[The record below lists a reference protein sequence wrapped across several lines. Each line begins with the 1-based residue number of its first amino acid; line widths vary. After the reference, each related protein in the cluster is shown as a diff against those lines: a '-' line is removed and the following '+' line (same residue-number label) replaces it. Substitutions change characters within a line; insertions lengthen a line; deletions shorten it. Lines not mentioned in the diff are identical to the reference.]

1 MTENANKEGRVLW
14 ITGLS
19 GSGKSTIATA
29 TAEILRANGEHP
41 VVLDGDAVRAAIAD
55 SKTGHDVTSRLAN
68 AYRIS
73 RLAQLLAEQ
82 GQTVIVPTMSLFHEI
97 HEWNRAHLPNYF
109 ESWVDV
115 DWTELCQRDARGL
128 YSRAARGE
136 VKNVAGFDLEYDRPA
151 QPDLVLNNNPPLR
164 PATELA
170 NELLRS
176 ALGLHSLSQR
186 PHVVF
191 YNLPNSGA
199 SALVPILETLTEAHG
214 YANLASPAE
223 THRFRSLLESGDP
236 VFHWTHH
243 PLETFAA
250 ELDREDVRFICLTRD
265 PRDVLVSY
273 IKDIIQSGLHEDK
286 PEQQLFQ
293 EAIRS
298 GFNQWFEQAHVW
310 RALEQPNVF
319 QLDFEAMKTD
329 VPASL
334 RQLLEFTGIPASPAA
349 QNALCQKHS
358 FEQITGRD
366 RGENGHTLRGQFLYR
381 KGISGDWANHFDGQT
396 ARLFQRRFGRYLRA
410 WGHEHTGQWA
420 EAHVQ
425 RCRKERPSSQFD
437 GTLFASMLQL
447 EQMTVRING
456 LTAPSRFNP
465 DQQIKNLFQ
474 SKPRIDLN

>member
-1 MTENANKEGRVLW
+1 
-14 ITGLS
+14 
-19 GSGKSTIATA
+19 
-29 TAEILRANGEHP
+29 
-41 VVLDGDAVRAAIAD
+41 
-55 SKTGHDVTSRLAN
+55 
-68 AYRIS
+68 
-73 RLAQLLAEQ
+73 
-82 GQTVIVPTMSLFHEI
+82 MSLFHEI

-186 PHVVF
+186 THVVF

-273 IKDIIQSGLHEDK
+273 IKDIIQSGLHE
-286 PEQQLFQ
+286 
-293 EAIRS
+293 
-298 GFNQWFEQAHVW
+298 
-310 RALEQPNVF
+310 
-319 QLDFEAMKTD
+319 
-329 VPASL
+329 
-334 RQLLEFTGIPASPAA
+334 
-349 QNALCQKHS
+349 
-358 FEQITGRD
+358 
-366 RGENGHTLRGQFLYR
+366 
-381 KGISGDWANHFDGQT
+381 GQT
-396 ARLFQRRFGRYLRA
+396 
-410 WGHEHTGQWA
+410 
-420 EAHVQ
+420 
-425 RCRKERPSSQFD
+425 
-437 GTLFASMLQL
+437 
-447 EQMTVRING
+447 
-456 LTAPSRFNP
+456 
-465 DQQIKNLFQ
+465 
-474 SKPRIDLN
+474 

>member
-29 TAEILRANGEHP
+29 AAEQLRAHGERP
-41 VVLDGDAVRAAIAD
+41 LVLDGDAVRAAIAD
-55 SKTGHDVTSRLAN
+55 SKTGHDATSRLAN

-109 ESWVDV
+109 ETWVDV
-115 DWTELCQRDARGL
+115 DWAELCQRDARSL
-128 YSRAARGE
+128 YSRATRGE

-176 ALGLHSLSQR
+176 ALGLHPLSQR

-199 SALVPILETLTEAHG
+199 SALVPILEELLETQA
-214 YANLASPAE
+214 YAKLSSPAE
-223 THRFRSLLESGDP
+223 THRFSSMLKSGDP

-273 IKDIIQSGLHEDK
+273 IKDIIQADSHEGK
-286 PEQQLFQ
+286 PEHQLFQ

-319 QLDFEAMKTD
+319 QLDFTAIKTD
-329 VPASL
+329 IPATV
-334 RQLLEFTGIPASPAA
+334 RQLMDFIGIPASSATVS
-349 QNALCQKHS
+349 ALCQKHS
-358 FEQITGRD
+358 FEQITGRA
-366 RGENGHTLRGQFLYR
+366 RGENGHTLRGQFMYR
-381 KGISGDWANHFDGQT
+381 KGITGDWANHFDGQT

-410 WGHEHTGQWA
+410 WGHELTDQWA
-420 EAHVQ
+420 EAHAQ
-425 RCRKERPSSQFD
+425 KHKHSSN
-437 GTLFASMLQL
+437 GALFASLLQL
-447 EQMTVRING
+447 EQMTDRLNS
-456 LTAPSRFNP
+456 LTGYSRFSP
-465 DQQIKNLFQ
+465 EQQIQSLFQ
-474 SKPRIDLN
+474 SNPRADLN

>member
-1 MTENANKEGRVLW
+1 MTENLNNEGRVLW

-19 GSGKSTIATA
+19 GSGKSTIAA
-29 TAEILRANGEHP
+29 AAAEQLRARGERP

-55 SKTGHDVTSRLAN
+55 SKTGHDLTSRLAN

-82 GQTVIVPTMSLFHEI
+82 GQTVIVPTMSLFREI

-109 ESWVDV
+109 ETWVDV
-115 DWTELCQRDARGL
+115 DWAELCERDACGL

-191 YNLPNSGA
+191 YNLPNAGA
-199 SALVPILETLTEAHG
+199 SALVPILEELFETQA
-214 YANLASPAE
+214 YAKLSSPAE
-223 THRFRSLLESGDP
+223 THRFSALLQSGDP

-250 ELDREDVRFICLTRD
+250 ELEREDVRFICLTRD

-273 IKDIIQSGLHEDK
+273 IKDIIEAGSHEGK
-286 PEQQLFQ
+286 PEQQLYQ

-298 GFNQWFEQAHVW
+298 GFNQWFEQAHTW
-310 RALEQPNVF
+310 RALKQPNVF
-319 QLDFEAMKTD
+319 QLDFEVMKTD
-329 VPASL
+329 VPATV
-334 RQLLEFTGIPASPAA
+334 RQILEFTGIPASPAMV
-349 QNALCQKHS
+349 NALCQKYS
-358 FEQITGRD
+358 FEQITGRA
-366 RGENGHTLRGQFLYR
+366 RGDNGHTLRGKFLYR
-381 KGISGDWANHFDGQT
+381 KGITGDWANHFDGQT

-410 WGHEHTGQWA
+410 WGHEPTDQWA
-420 EAHVQ
+420 AAHVQ
-425 RCRKERPSSQFD
+425 RCRDERPSTPFD

-447 EQMTVRING
+447 EQMTSRIHG
-456 LTAPSRFNP
+456 LTGPSRFNA
-465 DQQIKNLFQ
+465 DQQIKSLFQ